1 MADWAGI
8 VDTLIQAE
16 PTAKKSHVELRKALA
31 SGDTEFIRE
40 KVNGLKR
47 LYPSTDWDA
56 KLGLDELETR
66 RLDKM
71 ATTKAQAID
80 KRMADQLI
88 EAERLDDLDELAEV
102 KQAKIGKQKA
112 LADRMRKAGMT
123 VVKKAGP
130 KMAALLG
137 GPIGW
142 GIAAGSTIMDA
153 ADAYAGVE
161 ATMNPQTP
169 EAIDAQRNLAML
181 MRREDEDGR

>member
-1 MADWAGI
+1 
-8 VDTLIQAE
+8 
-16 PTAKKSHVELRKALA
+16 
-31 SGDTEFIRE
+31 
-40 KVNGLKR
+40 
-47 LYPSTDWDA
+47 
-56 KLGLDELETR
+56 
-66 RLDKM
+66 
-71 ATTKAQAID
+71 
-80 KRMADQLI
+80 
-88 EAERLDDLDELAEV
+88 
-102 KQAKIGKQKA
+102 
-112 LADRMRKAGMT
+112 
-123 VVKKAGP
+123 VVKKGGP